1 MQGEGVVELF
11 FMEVFFME
19 TAVDSAGDRERWAKT
34 PVRVPAV
41 MASKT
46 PAADPA
52 HSSATCSDM
61 LLLPPK

>member
-1 MQGEGVVELF
+1 VELF

-19 TAVDSAGDRERWAKT
+19 AAVDSAGDRERWAKT
-34 PVRVPAV
+34 PVRAVPAV
-41 MASKT
+41 IASKT